1 MGTVGYK
8 RLLIER
14 AVNYHVHFESASV
27 QVKSLSAEALRM
39 LTVTSQATYQVTAAT
54 AWVQLENHL

>member
-8 RLLIER
+8 WLLTER
-14 AVNYHVHFESASV
+14 AVNCHVHFEWASA

-39 LTVTSQATYQVTAAT
+39 LTVTSQATYLTAAT